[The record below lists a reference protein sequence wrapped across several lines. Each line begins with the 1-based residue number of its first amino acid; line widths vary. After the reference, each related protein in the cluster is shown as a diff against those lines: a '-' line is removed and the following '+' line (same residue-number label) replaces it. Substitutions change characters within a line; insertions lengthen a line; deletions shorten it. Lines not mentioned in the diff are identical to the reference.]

1 MPHKP
6 SRRIVIDASVARASG
21 GEDATYPLPKNCR
34 DFLKTILIVCHQ
46 VVMSPDIVMEWRK
59 HESNWARTWRASMV
73 ARKKMYVVRPPND
86 LILRE
91 QMRNSSMNEKQGE
104 AMIKDCHL
112 VEAAIATDRCIASLD
127 EAARSLFGVASHSII
142 QLMDITWINP
152 GDVSEE
158 PIEWLKQGAAPEK
171 SRQLGFKTPR
181 AD

>member
-1 MPHKP
+1 MPHKLA
-6 SRRIVIDASVARASG
+6 REIVIDASVARASG

-34 DFLKTILIVCHQ
+34 DFLKTLLEVCHHA
-46 VVMSPDIVMEWRK
+46 VMSPDIATEWKK

-73 ARKKMYVVRPPND
+73 ARKKLHMVHPPND
-86 LILRE
+86 LNLRE
-91 QMRNSSMNEKQGE
+91 QLRKSSMNEKQGE

-112 VEAAIATDRCIASLD
+112 IEAAMATDHRIASLD
-127 EAARSLFGVASHSII
+127 EAARSLFGVASYTIV
-142 QLMDITWINP
+142 QLIDITWINP

-181 AD
+181 VD